1 MPRERVTMRKIREI
15 LRLVW
20 NCNQSRRDT
29 AKTCG
34 VGKSTVDDTI
44 SRAIAAGLSWP
55 LELDDEALEKRL
67 YPPVQPP
74 SSRKLC
80 QPDWQALHDE
90 ITRHKHLTLMLLWQE
105 YKEGDP
111 SGYQYS
117 QFCERYRQWRK
128 TLDLSM
134 RQEHRAGDKFFVDY
148 SGSTL
153 DIVNATTGEI
163 RAAEIFVGVMGN
175 SNLTYAEATWTQR
188 LADWIGSHVRAFGY
202 LGAVPHCVV
211 PDNLRSG
218 VTKAC
223 RYEPDLN
230 ATYAECANHYGTAVI
245 PARVRR
251 PKDKAKVEGGVLIA
265 QRFILAGLRHRTFF
279 SLAEANAAIRQRLEL
294 LNNRPFRK
302 LPGCRRSR
310 FEELDRPAMLPLP
323 EQPYQ
328 FAEWMKARVHID
340 YHVEV
345 DKHFYSVPHRL
356 VGEQLDVRTTGT
368 TVECLYKGNR
378 VAAHAR
384 SFLPGKHT
392 TLPEH
397 MPRAHR
403 EYAEWTPQRII
414 AWAAQT
420 GTATATVVEQILSRK
435 TYPEHGF
442 RSCMGVISLGK
453 RFSKER
459 LEAACQRALAIR
471 GVSYK
476 SIKSILENNLDL
488 KPLPRPLDLLPVSH
502 ENIRGTH
509 YYNDE
514 RISHADPTDH

>member
-1 MPRERVTMRKIREI
+1 MRKIREI

-20 NCNQSRRDT
+20 GCNQSRRDT

-44 SRAIAAGLSWP
+44 NRAIAAGLSWP
-55 LELDDEALEKRL
+55 VELDDEALESWL
-67 YPPVQPP
+67 YPPVKPP
-74 SSRKLC
+74 SARKLRA
-80 QPDWQALHDE
+80 PEWQALHDE
-90 ITRHKHLTLMLLWQE
+90 LSRHKHLTLMLLWQE
-105 YKEGDP
+105 YKEGEP

-117 QFCERYRQWRK
+117 QFCELYRQWRK
-128 TLDLSM
+128 TLDRSM

-148 SGSTL
+148 SGMTL
-153 DIVNATTGEI
+153 DIVEASTGEI
-163 RAAEIFVGVMGN
+163 REAEIFVGVMGN
-175 SNLTYAEATWTQR
+175 SNLTYAEATWTQT
-188 LADWIGSHVRAFGY
+188 LPDWIGSHVRAFGY

-218 VTKAC
+218 VSKAC
-223 RYEPDLN
+223 RYEPDIN
-230 ATYAECANHYGTAVI
+230 PTYAEVADHYGTAVI

-265 QRFILAGLRHRTFF
+265 QRFILAGLRQRTFF

-328 FAEWMKARVHID
+328 FAEVLKVRVHID
-340 YHVEV
+340 YHVQV
-345 DKHFYSVPHRL
+345 DHHFYSVPHRL
-356 VGEQLDVRTTGT
+356 VGEELIVRATATTI
-368 TVECLYKGNR
+368 ECLHKGNR
-378 VAAHAR
+378 VASHAR
-384 SFLPGKHT
+384 SFLQGKHS
-392 TLPEH
+392 TLPDH
-397 MPRAHR
+397 MPKAHR

-420 GTATATVVEQILSRK
+420 GPATAGVVEQILSRK
-435 TYPEHGF
+435 AYPEHGF

-453 RFSKER
+453 RFSRER
-459 LEAACQRALAIR
+459 LEAACKRALAIR

-476 SIKSILENNLDL
+476 SIKSILENNLDQ
-488 KPLPRPLDLLPVSH
+488 KPLPEQLDLLPVSH

-514 RISHADPTDH
+514 RTAHAEPTNH

>member
-15 LRLVW
+15 LRLAW
-20 NCNQSRRDT
+20 GCNQSQRDT
-29 AKTCG
+29 AKACG
-34 VGKSTVDDTI
+34 VGKTTVNDTI
-44 SRAIAAGLSWP
+44 ARATAAGLSWP
-55 LELDDEALEKRL
+55 VELDDEALEKRL
-67 YPPVQPP
+67 YPPPQPP
-74 SSRKLC
+74 SSRKLT
-80 QPDWQALHDE
+80 QPDWQPLHDDLS
-90 ITRHKHLTLMLLWQE
+90 RHKHLTLMLLWQE
-105 YKEGDP
+105 YKEGEP

-117 QFCERYRQWRK
+117 QFCELYRQWRK
-128 TLDLSM
+128 TLDRSM

-148 SGSTL
+148 SGTTL
-153 DIVNATTGEI
+153 DIVEASTGEI
-163 RAAEIFVGVMGN
+163 REAEIFVGVMGN
-175 SNLTYAEATWTQR
+175 SNLTYAEATWTQQ
-188 LADWIGSHVRAFGY
+188 LPDWIGSHIRAFGY

-230 ATYAECANHYGTAVI
+230 PTYAECANYYGTAVI

-279 SLAEANAAIRQRLEL
+279 TLAEANAAIRQRLEL

-323 EQPYQ
+323 ETPYQ
-328 FAEWMKARVHID
+328 FAKLLKARVHID
-340 YHVEV
+340 YHVQV
-345 DKHFYSVPHRL
+345 DHHFYSVPHRL
-356 VGEQLDVRTTGT
+356 VGEELIVRATATTI
-368 TVECLYKGNR
+368 ECLHKGTR
-378 VAAHAR
+378 VASHPR
-384 SFLPGKHT
+384 SFLPGKHST
-392 TLPEH
+392 RPEH
-397 MPRAHR
+397 MPKAHR

-420 GTATATVVEQILSRK
+420 GPSTAGVVEQILSRK
-435 TYPEHGF
+435 AYPEHGF

-459 LEAACQRALAIR
+459 LEAACKRALAIR

-476 SIKSILENNLDL
+476 SIKSILENNLDQ
-488 KPLPRPLDLLPVSH
+488 KPLPEQLDLLPVSH

-514 RISHADPTDH
+514 RTPHADPTDH

>member
-15 LRLVW
+15 LRLAW
-20 NCNQSRRDT
+20 GCNQSQRDT
-29 AKTCG
+29 AKACG
-34 VGKSTVDDTI
+34 VGETTVNDTI
-44 SRAIAAGLSWP
+44 ARATAAGLFWP
-55 LELDDEALEKRL
+55 VELDDEALEKRL
-67 YPPVQPP
+67 YPPPQPP
-74 SSRKLC
+74 SSRKLT
-80 QPDWQALHDE
+80 QPDWQPLHDDLS
-90 ITRHKHLTLMLLWQE
+90 RHKHLTLMLLWQE
-105 YKEGDP
+105 YKEGEP

-117 QFCERYRQWRK
+117 QFCELYRQWRK
-128 TLDLSM
+128 TLDRSM

-148 SGSTL
+148 SGTTL
-153 DIVNATTGEI
+153 DIVDASTGEI
-163 RAAEIFVGVMGN
+163 REAEIFVGVMGN
-175 SNLTYAEATWTQR
+175 SNLTYAEATWTQK
-188 LADWIGSHVRAFGY
+188 LQDWIGSHVRAFAY

-230 ATYAECANHYGTAVI
+230 PSYAECANYYGTAVI

-328 FAEWMKARVHID
+328 FAELLKARVHID
-340 YHVEV
+340 YHVQV
-345 DKHFYSVPHRL
+345 DHHFYSVPHRL
-356 VGEQLDVRTTGT
+356 VGEELIVRATATTI
-368 TVECLYKGNR
+368 ECLHKGNR
-378 VAAHAR
+378 VASHPR
-384 SFLPGKHT
+384 SSLLGKYST
-392 TLPEH
+392 RPEH
-397 MPRAHR
+397 MPKAHR

-420 GTATATVVEQILSRK
+420 GPATAGVVEQILSRK
-435 TYPEHGF
+435 AYPEHGF

-459 LEAACQRALAIR
+459 LEAACKRALAIR

-476 SIKSILENNLDL
+476 SIKSILENNLDQ
-488 KPLPRPLDLLPVSH
+488 KPLPEQLDLLPVSH

-514 RISHADPTDH
+514 RTAHADPTDH